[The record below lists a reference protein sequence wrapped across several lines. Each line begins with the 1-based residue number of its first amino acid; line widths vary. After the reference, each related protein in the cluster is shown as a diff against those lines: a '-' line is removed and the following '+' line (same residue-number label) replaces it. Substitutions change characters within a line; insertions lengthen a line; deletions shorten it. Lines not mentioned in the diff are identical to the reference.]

1 MHDHVI
7 NQIAFTADDLQLIK
21 NTAFAQWPDDGFAK
35 REDFDAWLETT
46 PINPTLRPYLWG
58 LIGAHYP
65 NRFFAN
71 WDLVGV
77 FDCLQIRPGLILET
91 RWDIREV
98 KPPLKVVADA
108 FESILDSVNME
119 TDISN
124 AICVITTNDRTDA
137 LEQMWACAGV
147 SERRLHSSTALWNQT
162 LVAVPSVSAFSLC
175 VWLTTSDGTSGSLI
189 AF

>member
-21 NTAFAQWPDDGFAK
+21 DTAFAQWPDDGFAK
-35 REDFDAWLETT
+35 REDFDAWLDTT

-91 RWDIREV
+91 RWSIR
-98 KPPLKVVADA
+98 DA
-108 FESILDSVNME
+108 NPTPKAIGDALARMLERASAEIRISSV
-119 TDISN
+119 
-124 AICVITTNDRTDA
+124 ICVLASNDFTDA
-137 LEQMWACAGV
+137 SEQLWACVDSIQAMSMAATGAWT
-147 SERRLHSSTALWNQT
+147 ET
-162 LVAVPSVSAFSLC
+162 LVV
-175 VWLTTSDGTSGSLI
+175 GSTCERQGI
-189 AF
+189 VCWATNCA